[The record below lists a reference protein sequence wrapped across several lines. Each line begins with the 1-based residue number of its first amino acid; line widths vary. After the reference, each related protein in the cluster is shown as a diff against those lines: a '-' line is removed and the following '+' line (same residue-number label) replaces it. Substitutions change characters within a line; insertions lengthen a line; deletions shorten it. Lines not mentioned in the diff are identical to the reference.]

1 MAMNDR
7 GRYRAARA
15 AKNWPPSEKGPFSQS
30 KKSRG
35 LTCSLEVGCRAPL
48 DFQSIYRFKGHRLMY
63 DIYILRKTSRAM
75 YKLFEIITR
84 AIRLETD
91 VIEDIVVLEL
101 KVWIVRA
108 VVARLNRL
116 NLPLLCVLIIMV
128 MVMVM
133 VMKVMMVV
141 LMVW

>member
-1 MAMNDR
+1 
-7 GRYRAARA
+7 
-15 AKNWPPSEKGPFSQS
+15 
-30 KKSRG
+30 
-35 LTCSLEVGCRAPL
+35 
-48 DFQSIYRFKGHRLMY
+48 MY

>member
-1 MAMNDR
+1 
-7 GRYRAARA
+7 
-15 AKNWPPSEKGPFSQS
+15 
-30 KKSRG
+30 
-35 LTCSLEVGCRAPL
+35 
-48 DFQSIYRFKGHRLMY
+48 
-63 DIYILRKTSRAM
+63 M

-133 VMKVMMVV
+133 KVMMVV